1 MRPQVKRHIGG
12 YAFPALTIIVT
23 GVYLWD
29 VRDISDPDLNLL
41 LVNPLAWGT
50 ILVSLYLAATHYI
63 SRRRERRAHPAT
75 VYHNGSEV
83 QPSSEDEASTPPE
96 PITSE
101 GETSTPPD
109 PTHRKFVWVKPAAWI
124 GLFVLYILI
133 VESVGFLFVTPF
145 FLAAMMLILDVRS
158 VVKILAV
165 SLLTTAFFY
174 IVFDLLLNVGL
185 P

>member
-12 YAFPALTIIVT
+12 YAFPALTIIAT
-23 GVYLWD
+23 GAYLWD
-29 VRDISDPDLNLL
+29 VRDISNPELNLL
-41 LVNPLAWGT
+41 LVTPLAWGT
-50 ILVSLYLAATHYI
+50 ILVALYLAATNYI
-63 SRRRERRAHPAT
+63 SWRRERRAHPAT

-83 QPSSEDEASTPPE
+83 QPSSEDEAATPPE

-101 GETSTPPD
+101 GETSTPPN
-109 PTHRKFVWVKPAAWI
+109 WVKPAAWI

-158 VVKILAV
+158 IVKILAV

-174 IVFDLLLNVGL
+174 IAFDLLLNVGL